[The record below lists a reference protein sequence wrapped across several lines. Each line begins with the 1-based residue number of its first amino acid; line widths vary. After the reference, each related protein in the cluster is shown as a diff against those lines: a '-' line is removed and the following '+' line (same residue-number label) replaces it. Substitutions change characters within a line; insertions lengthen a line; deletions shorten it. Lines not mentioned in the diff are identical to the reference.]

1 MNAERFEALAE
12 AFGGDVARWP
22 AAEREAAA
30 VLMAARAD
38 WARSVLGLAGEVDTA
53 LSAYAPPQASVGLA
67 DRIAAAGPRPGRGRW
82 MGFLWPAGLGAG
94 LAAACAAGIFVG
106 AHLSAAAVSAEP
118 PEPVT
123 MAVSDQDFDF
133 DLDGEV

>member
-30 VLMAARAD
+30 VLMAARTD
-38 WARSVLGLAGEVDTA
+38 WAQSVLGRAGEVDTA
-53 LSAYAPPQASVGLA
+53 LYAYAPPQASVGLA
-67 DRIAAAGPRPGRGRW
+67 DRIAATGPRPGRRGW

-106 AHLSAAAVSAEP
+106 AHLSAATVSAEP
-118 PEPVT
+118 PESVT
-123 MAVSDQDFDF
+123 MAVSDQDYDF

>member
-1 MNAERFEALAE
+1 MNPERFEALAE

-22 AAEREAAA
+22 VAEREEAA
-30 VLMAARAD
+30 VLMAAQAD
-38 WARSVLGLAGEVDTA
+38 WAQSVLAVAGEVDTA
-53 LSAYAPPQASVGLA
+53 LYAYAPPKASVGLA
-67 DRIAAAGPRPGRGRW
+67 DRIVAAGPRPARGRW

-106 AHLSAAAVSAEP
+106 AHLSAAIVSAEP
-118 PEPVT
+118 SEAVT
-123 MAVSDQDFDF
+123 MAASDQNFDF